1 MPLKS
6 QRLDPC
12 VAYLSEPEL
21 RVHRS
26 LANRVRQVWL
36 THSWLAGAVLLAAAV
51 FASYLGTLHELLYRW
66 GHEADYSHGFL
77 VPFFSAWLLWHRRR
91 LIAVVSE
98 PVRGRWLGLVL
109 VLSSALLRLIALYFS
124 FVLVEPVSMVVCIA
138 GITAIIGGF
147 PAVRWTWPAIFF
159 LLFMIPLPGFLA
171 NRLSGPLQHV
181 ATLSSTYLLQALGV
195 TAISNGNVI
204 WLSES
209 KIGVVEA
216 CSGLR
221 MLMMFGAVATG
232 AVLLIETSK
241 WEKAWLIASSIGI
254 AIIVNIIRISAG
266 GVVQELK
273 GPAFADKIFHDLA
286 GWIMMPLAL
295 VLLWFEV
302 LLLSKLL
309 HEAHGKP
316 DDRR

>member
-1 MPLKS
+1 M
-6 QRLDPC
+6 
-12 VAYLSEPEL
+12 
-21 RVHRS
+21 
-26 LANRVRQVWL
+26 
-36 THSWLAGAVLLAAAV
+36 
-51 FASYLGTLHELLYRW
+51 
-66 GHEADYSHGFL
+66 
-77 VPFFSAWLLWHRRR
+77 
-91 LIAVVSE
+91 
-98 PVRGRWLGLVL
+98 
-109 VLSSALLRLIALYFS
+109 
-124 FVLVEPVSMVVCIA
+124 
-138 GITAIIGGF
+138 
-147 PAVRWTWPAIFF
+147 RWTWPAIFF